1 MELQQSYYLGD
12 DIPPDSYITSVRAVV
27 LKGDEV
33 LVFRDRMGD
42 YHLLPGGRRDAGET
56 LLQTLEREMREET
69 SWTIAAPEPIGFM
82 HFLHRTPKP
91 PAYAYPYPSFLQLV
105 YAATA
110 QQKLHDTAIED
121 ECATFTVRLPAAA
134 VGLAS

>member
-1 MELQQSYYLGD
+1 MNDDLKQFLHGRHPFAVETVHWGSDMELQQSYYLGD
-12 DIPPDSYITSVRAVV
+12 DIPPDSYITSVRAVL

-82 HFLHRTPKP
+82 HF
-91 PAYAYPYPSFLQLV
+91 
-105 YAATA
+105 
-110 QQKLHDTAIED
+110 
-121 ECATFTVRLPAAA
+121 
-134 VGLAS
+134 